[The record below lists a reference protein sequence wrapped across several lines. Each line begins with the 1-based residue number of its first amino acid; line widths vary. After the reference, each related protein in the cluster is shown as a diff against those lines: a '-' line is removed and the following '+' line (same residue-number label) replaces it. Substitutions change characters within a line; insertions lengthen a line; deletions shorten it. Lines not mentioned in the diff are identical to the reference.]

1 MMHVV
6 NALYSIFLIY
16 TIPLLCSKV
25 EMTRF
30 FFSVKDIY
38 SIFRTTIKQSY
49 RRT

>member
-6 NALYSIFLIY
+6 NARYSIFLIY

-30 FFSVKDIY
+30 FFFQLR
-38 SIFRTTIKQSY
+38 IFIRFLEQQ
-49 RRT
+49 